1 MEKGAHKETVFSGGG
16 GSKQASHAE
25 QPSEGLRGGGRS
37 RQWVGKGF
45 PGRTLQEGHLRQGS
59 GGERPGAVKEQS
71 SFWEKP
77 CFECQAKGVP
87 GGSGKVRFVAEART
101 WVPCES
107 PSQEAG

>member
-1 MEKGAHKETVFSGGG
+1 MQSNPLKAW
-16 GSKQASHAE
+16 
-25 QPSEGLRGGGRS
+25 LGGGRS
-37 RQWVGKGF
+37 GQRVGKGF

-71 SFWEKP
+71 LFWKKT
-77 CFECQAKGVP
+77 CFECQAKGVQ
-87 GGSGKVRFVAEART
+87 GRSGKVSFVVEART